1 MKYHWS
7 WLHCCNDDK
16 LHILEYFFKNSPRNY
31 INNTDITA
39 PGDGAFYNHASLKNF
54 QQGHNKHVLIC
65 NYWDFNQFMSVLHV
79 LAMFSICTPSFIWHY
94 KAATCTIMINYC
106 TSLLHTWFCGLVCN
120 CILKQV
126 RPSHRL
132 AHIWFLKI
140 LSAWAS
146 VCEWMCLHVCVP
158 PPRLIKTSG
167 MTWCYVDHI

>member
-1 MKYHWS
+1 
-7 WLHCCNDDK
+7 
-16 LHILEYFFKNSPRNY
+16 
-31 INNTDITA
+31 
-39 PGDGAFYNHASLKNF
+39 
-54 QQGHNKHVLIC
+54 
-65 NYWDFNQFMSVLHV
+65 MSVLHV

-126 RPSHRL
+126 RPSHRP
-132 AHIWFLKI
+132 AHTWFLKI

-167 MTWCYVDHI
+167 MTWCYVDHIWLNYYMVILISIINGRGLDINTCYGN